1 VKAYEAKRLEI
12 IAAARALR
20 PAFLTCQA
28 VEDERDLQHVRLMSY
43 VLREGADD
51 VLVDDIVWAYR
62 QGIREGS
69 TGQVLRS
76 WLENWRDGVSEVLG
90 AEGEPVAMAYTQL
103 LQRHAEFM
111 SQAQVRRAPVTV
123 EALTDDL
130 SLKKDQF
137 LLALVHHDGLTCR
150 RLARNHVR
158 DLASYVAFCLDVVQP
173 SLYDIG
179 RLWEAGSLSAA
190 DEHAASVITRRALLG
205 LRLDKSSPLA
215 HVGDPHGDGSSREA
229 GLHPGPILL
238 ACPEGERHGLGLQM
252 VADALAVQESA
263 VLLLG
268 EDTPRASVLEIL
280 HREQPFLLG
289 LSVAMA
295 SNLGGL
301 KDVIDSVH
309 SECGAQRPRVLVG
322 GWAMRNRPL
331 LWRELGADAFAA
343 DVGEALRVVAKL
355 RATSR
360 LSPSD

>member
-238 ACPEGERHGLGLQM
+238 ACPE
-252 VADALAVQESA
+252 
-263 VLLLG
+263 
-268 EDTPRASVLEIL
+268 DTPRASVLEIL